1 VALFGTRGK
10 RAPGNGHPLARA
22 QRLEVLIG
30 ILGFLTVMAV
40 VQAIAL
46 ELRGESAGLAA
57 TVLLGF
63 VVALGWALRARRR
76 ITL

>member
-1 VALFGTRGK
+1 
-10 RAPGNGHPLARA
+10 
-22 QRLEVLIG
+22 
-30 ILGFLTVMAV
+30 MAV